1 MGLFIVMETD
11 YVPIIKMD
19 GGIVIFTQKEGGS
32 LQ

>member
-11 YVPIIKMD
+11 YAPSIKMD

-32 LQ
+32 FR